1 MVVSSSFQELNKLLD
16 EFAESDGDVD
26 SAYTEGRICAV
37 LSSSEATSALLCS
50 DTAEQVGLFARR
62 STQHVLKGAAS
73 GRLKL
78 QRALSRFFV
87 SAADLGDEFPMTAVL
102 TLGGLLLALRQGFE
116 HALAA
121 DVLVALQFVQS
132 WLAGGAL
139 EVVVTALIRRNHM
152 FSPEVAQ
159 AASGWLCGLQD
170 QLAAACARIFH
181 EPTGKDFVEWLES
194 SYLSRLVETLLM
206 AMRSEPCFHHLEMNP
221 SCWDILG
228 RMSLRG
234 NASALARAFCKA
246 ALTSM
251 DFAVMLGK
259 SISRLADQHPQAS
272 RALVCAILR
281 AAGTFFQTSGC
292 RLVVCGDEGM
302 ARFSALIHP
311 SLGTGRPIQ
320 QLLAVQLWQKRCGSE
335 LSSAA
340 VFFIVD
346 TIHAAGVDC
355 WWPAYAHWLEAWADP
370 SHFQSSDLA
379 AERNLALRLARAARV
394 HIADQDP
401 IPGHSSKYLLQGIHL
416 RLSAQTRER
425 RLLGMALAEL
435 LAERW
440 CSGVDE
446 QQKQLRFDGFDRR
459 DAAVADFQLAGA
471 DFEVVAGEV
480 VAETHPQVP
489 SVASFE
495 KEEVEELPCQ
505 TLSQAEPQPVPEEDS
520 DDEDECHPLRGL
532 SPLQPLDVQ
541 NDSCSDLLLVQ
552 HPTFLQSAYEML
564 LGPVKTPSTPLSDEA
579 FGKPG
584 SAPEP
589 PAVARARI
597 WTALADLPA
606 LLAAGSD
613 DLPRLAEPLCVRLL
627 RLEVSGQ
634 ELQDMRVEA
643 LVALLVADASRRQA
657 VQCLTANFTT
667 EDLSLNER
675 RAILLVLSSAAQKLS
690 SKEVEETRAAGQG
703 SSPAAQ
709 LSGKSRRFASAT
721 KMPASFRNRFSAEA
735 RHFVLPLVNRWK
747 QPDGGAA
754 KWAVGEPNLVA
765 EFLRSLAVMLE
776 CAGRAC
782 SDREVLCQHCVELA
796 EEALRHLESQ
806 VRRCS
811 LFLLSRIVLV
821 GCEGTV
827 LDKGE
832 IIDQLE
838 ALPFKEADETCRRM
852 AAGILAC
859 LSMKPQHSSVLWP
872 CCSASSVLLVLLF
885 VIIGSIAT
893 AVAAAVAWC
902 APRLMFRLATV

>member
-1 MVVSSSFQELNKLLD
+1 
-16 EFAESDGDVD
+16 
-26 SAYTEGRICAV
+26 
-37 LSSSEATSALLCS
+37 
-50 DTAEQVGLFARR
+50 
-62 STQHVLKGAAS
+62 
-73 GRLKL
+73 
-78 QRALSRFFV
+78 
-87 SAADLGDEFPMTAVL
+87 
-102 TLGGLLLALRQGFE
+102 
-116 HALAA
+116 
-121 DVLVALQFVQS
+121 
-132 WLAGGAL
+132 
-139 EVVVTALIRRNHM
+139 
-152 FSPEVAQ
+152 
-159 AASGWLCGLQD
+159 
-170 QLAAACARIFH
+170 
-181 EPTGKDFVEWLES
+181 
-194 SYLSRLVETLLM
+194 
-206 AMRSEPCFHHLEMNP
+206 
-221 SCWDILG
+221 
-228 RMSLRG
+228 
-234 NASALARAFCKA
+234 
-246 ALTSM
+246 
-251 DFAVMLGK
+251 
-259 SISRLADQHPQAS
+259 
-272 RALVCAILR
+272 
-281 AAGTFFQTSGC
+281 
-292 RLVVCGDEGM
+292 
-302 ARFSALIHP
+302 
-311 SLGTGRPIQ
+311 
-320 QLLAVQLWQKRCGSE
+320 
-335 LSSAA
+335 
-340 VFFIVD
+340 
-346 TIHAAGVDC
+346 
-355 WWPAYAHWLEAWADP
+355 
-370 SHFQSSDLA
+370 
-379 AERNLALRLARAARV
+379 
-394 HIADQDP
+394 
-401 IPGHSSKYLLQGIHL
+401 
-416 RLSAQTRER
+416 
-425 RLLGMALAEL
+425 LAEL

-446 QQKQLRFDGFDRR
+446 QQNQLRFDGFDRG

-471 DFEVVAGEV
+471 DFEVVAMQV
-480 VAETHPQVP
+480 VAETHPLVP

-541 NDSCSDLLLVQ
+541 NDPCSDLLLVQ

-675 RAILLVLSSAAQKLS
+675 RAILLVLSSAARKLS
-690 SKEVEETRAAGQG
+690 SKEVEETRAAGRG
-703 SSPAAQ
+703 SSPPAQ

-721 KMPASFRNRFSAEA
+721 RMPASFRNRFSAEA
-735 RHFVLPLVNRWK
+735 RHFLLPLVNRWK

-754 KWAVGEPNLVA
+754 KWAVGEPNLAA

-782 SDREVLCQHCVELA
+782 PDREVLCQHCVELA
-796 EEALRHLESQ
+796 EEALHHLESQ

-827 LDKGE
+827 LDKGGV
-832 IIDQLE
+832 IDQLE
-838 ALPFKEADETCRRM
+838 ALPYKEADETCRRM

-859 LSMKPQHSSVLWP
+859 LSQTVLSV
-872 CCSASSVLLVLLF
+872 
-885 VIIGSIAT
+885 GG
-893 AVAAAVAWC
+893 
-902 APRLMFRLATV
+902 